1 MKVTW
6 KAAHEFGVSVRERDE
21 FKKKKAKFGVR
32 QRKPTTEQGS
42 GHPRGNY
49 RLGALG

>member
-42 GHPRGNY
+42 GQP
-49 RLGALG
+49 